1 MSGDR
6 YGLFQNV
13 ETAGLGILF
22 GLQCKLYVSLITN
35 KEK

>member
-1 MSGDR
+1 MSGEG
-6 YGLFQNV
+6 YGHFQNV

-35 KEK
+35 KGK